1 MRRRPRRRGDCRA
14 MPPPGGSG
22 RISNRSWI
30 SRSLLGPDSS
40 RQIAADFVAPARYIG
55 RKYHQAE
62 EAAVPSFDIVS
73 RIEVAE
79 VDNALAGI
87 TREIG
92 TRFDFK
98 GSKCKIERQEG
109 VLNVIADDELKLK
122 QMHELL
128 KVHMTR
134 RKVDPA
140 ALEYKPPEKA
150 SGNTLKQTII
160 LRQGVDANLARQLIR
175 EIKDSKLKVQVSI
188 QGDELRVTGKK
199 RDDLQAA
206 IAVARA
212 MKIEQPLQYV
222 NFRD

>member
-1 MRRRPRRRGDCRA
+1 
-14 MPPPGGSG
+14 
-22 RISNRSWI
+22 
-30 SRSLLGPDSS
+30 
-40 RQIAADFVAPARYIG
+40 
-55 RKYHQAE
+55 
-62 EAAVPSFDIVS
+62 VPSFDIVS
-73 RIEVAE
+73 RIELAE

-87 TREIG
+87 MREIG

-98 GSKCKIERQEG
+98 GSKCRVERQEE

-140 ALEYKPPEKA
+140 ALEYNPPEKA

-160 LRQGVDANLARQLIR
+160 LRHGVDANLARQLIR

-206 IAVARA
+206 IAIARG

>member
-1 MRRRPRRRGDCRA
+1 M
-14 MPPPGGSG
+14 
-22 RISNRSWI
+22 
-30 SRSLLGPDSS
+30 
-40 RQIAADFVAPARYIG
+40 
-55 RKYHQAE
+55 
-62 EAAVPSFDIVS
+62 PSFDIVS
-73 RIEVAE
+73 RIDLAE

-98 GSKCKIERQEG
+98 GSKCTIERQEG
-109 VLNVIADDELKLK
+109 VLTVVADDELKLK

-128 KVHMTR
+128 KVHLTR

-140 ALEYKPPEKA
+140 ALEYKTPEKA
-150 SGNTLKQTII
+150 SGNTLKQAIT
-160 LRQGVDANLARQLIR
+160 LRQGVDANLAKQVIR

-199 RDDLQAA
+199 RDDLQAV
-206 IAVARA
+206 IAVARGL
-212 MKIEQPLQYV
+212 KIEQPLQYL